1 MDHDLTIMIY
11 GAIMG
16 VAGSIVSS
24 IITALFQLWLARR
37 EDQRKQSEERSRQL
51 RLIHL
56 PTDEE
61 VMRIN
66 ASRDQEEDPDGQR
79 KAAQAGS
86 IALSAFLGGL
96 LVYQT
101 QDALLGFAFAAML
114 GFLVTNRLIRS
125 LRNR

>member
-16 VAGSIVSS
+16 VAGSILSS
-24 IITALFQLWLARR
+24 IVTAIFQLWLVRR
-37 EDQRKQSEERSRQL
+37 EDQRKEREERSRQL

-61 VMRIN
+61 VIRIN
-66 ASRDQEEDPDGQR
+66 ASRDHGEGPDGQR
-79 KAAQAGS
+79 TAAQAGS
-86 IALSAFLGGL
+86 IALSAFVGGL

-101 QDALLGFAFAAML
+101 RDSMLGFAFAAML
-114 GFLVTNRLIRS
+114 GFLLTNRLIRT
-125 LRNR
+125 LTNR

>member
-16 VAGSIVSS
+16 VAGSILSS
-24 IITALFQLWLARR
+24 IVTAIFQLWLVRR
-37 EDQRKQSEERSRQL
+37 EDKRKQREERSRQL

-56 PTDEE
+56 PTDED
-61 VMRIN
+61 VIRIN
-66 ASRDQEEDPDGQR
+66 ASREQGDDPDRQS
-79 KAAQAGS
+79 KVTQAGS
-86 IALSAFLGGL
+86 IALSAFVGGL

-101 QDALLGFAFAAML
+101 GDSMLGFAFAATL
-114 GFLVTNRLIRS
+114 GFLLTNRLIWT